1 MRRSRRVVAPTTR
14 LGASEEGD
22 LTELARGHRPAPS
35 REAPEVPEAEPAATA
50 EPGPP
55 LIPDRAREDTDEAW
69 GDSAD
74 HDSRYLRDKPP
85 HWS

>member
-1 MRRSRRVVAPTTR
+1 MRRSRRVVAPPTR

-22 LTELARGHRPAPS
+22 LTELGRGHRPVPSPARQAPPTDPA
-35 REAPEVPEAEPAATA
+35 APAEPS
-50 EPGPP
+50 PP
-55 LIPDRAREDTDEAW
+55 LIPDRAQEDTDEAW

>member
-22 LTELARGHRPAPS
+22 LTRLARGQVSPSARQAPRPAPA
-35 REAPEVPEAEPAATA
+35 APTEPS
-50 EPGPP
+50 PP